1 MIGFALR
8 EGWRSFRT
16 LGIGGLLT
24 LAALTVTLALG
35 ALTAEGYLMLKNWQ
49 KSALESF
56 EVEAFLVADITQAG
70 ATRVIEEAGKIDKV
84 VGVRYISREE
94 AAQRF
99 KVQVGGDLL
108 EVLGYNPLPPSII
121 VKLAGTISQKDAWRL
136 VTKSLEKIDGVD
148 EVVYQ
153 GDLLQELDEFYSRA
167 SRTLGILI
175 GGAVL
180 LSLFFTALTV
190 AAAIRSRH
198 EFIQIVLMCGGS
210 RLMARGP
217 FVALGGYYGAVAGVT
232 GGVLTAL
239 ILWIATLGW
248 ELDAR
253 LPLEWA
259 PLMVGAGVLIGGVTA
274 GWVAGRKIRTV

>member
-1 MIGFALR
+1 MISFALR

-35 ALTAEGYLMLKNWQ
+35 ALTAEGYLMLRNWQ
-49 KSALESF
+49 KSALENF
-56 EVEAFLVADITQAG
+56 EIEAFLVADISEAN
-70 ATRVIEEAGKIDKV
+70 ARRVIEEAGKIDRV
-84 VGVRYISREE
+84 VGVRYITRDE
-94 AAQRF
+94 AAERF
-99 KVQVGGDLL
+99 KTQVGGDLL
-108 EVLGYNPLPPSII
+108 DVLGYNPLPPSIV
-121 VKLAGTISQKDAWRL
+121 VKLSGTMSQKEGWRL
-136 VTKSLEKIDGVD
+136 VTKTLEKMEGVD

-167 SRTLGILI
+167 SRTLGMLI

-180 LSLFFTALTV
+180 LSLIFTGLTV

-198 EFIQIVLMCGGS
+198 KFIQIVLMCGGS

-232 GGVLTAL
+232 GGVLTAI
-239 ILWIATLGW
+239 ILWLATLGW

-259 PLMVGAGVLIGGVTA
+259 PLMVAAGVLIGSVTA

>member
-1 MIGFALR
+1 MIGFAFY

-35 ALTAEGYLMLKNWQ
+35 ALTAEGFLMLHNWQ
-49 KSALESF
+49 KTALEKF
-56 EVEAFLVADITQAG
+56 EIEAFLVADISDNG
-70 ATRVIEEAGKIDKV
+70 AKRVIDETGKIDKV
-84 VGVRYISREE
+84 IGVRYISRDE
-94 AAQRF
+94 AAKRF
-99 KVQVGGDLL
+99 REQVGGDLL
-108 EVLGYNPLPPSII
+108 DVLGYNPLPPSII
-121 VKLAGTISQKDAWRL
+121 VALSGAISHKEAWKT
-136 VTKSLEKIDGVD
+136 VTKALEEIDGVD

-167 SRTLGILI
+167 SRTLAMLI
-175 GGAVL
+175 GGALV
-180 LSLFFTALTV
+180 LSLVFTGLTV

-210 RLMARGP
+210 RIMARGP
-217 FVALGGYYGAVAGVT
+217 FIALGGYYGAVAGVT
-232 GGVLTAL
+232 GGVLTAV
-239 ILWIATLGW
+239 ILWLATLGW

-259 PLMVGAGVLIGGVTA
+259 PLMVGAGVIIGGVTA
-274 GWVAGRKIRTV
+274 GWVAGQKIRTV